1 MKPKHIGI
9 ISDGNRR
16 WAKSRG
22 VAEYLAHST
31 PGNYNN
37 LSKIFE
43 TAREEDVETL
53 SIWAFSTEN
62 WDREKREVDELLG
75 VIERGL
81 DSFYLAS
88 PRDRYRFRFIG
99 RTDRIP
105 RRMETKILELE
116 KETRDYSR
124 MQIVLGID
132 YGGRDEILRAVNQS
146 IREGK
151 ELDEEGLKRYLD
163 TKDIPDPDLIIRTGG
178 EKRLS
183 GYMPFQSTYAE
194 LIFLDVLFP
203 DFGPENLREAIKE
216 FEDRKRRFGK

>member
-9 ISDGNRR
+9 IPDGNRR
-16 WAKSRG
+16 WAKSKG

-37 LSKIFE
+37 LSRIFE
-43 TAREEDVETL
+43 TAKEEGVETL

-62 WDREKREVDELLG
+62 WGREKREVDELLG
-75 VIERGL
+75 VIERGI

-88 PRDRYRFRFIG
+88 PRDQYRFRFIG

-105 RRMETKILELE
+105 RRVETKILELE
-116 KETRDYSR
+116 EETKDYSKI
-124 MQIVLGID
+124 QIVLGID
-132 YGGRDEILRAVNQS
+132 YGGRDEILRAVNQA

-151 ELDEEGLKRYLD
+151 ELNEQGLKKLLD
-163 TKDIPDPDLIIRTGG
+163 TKDIPDPDLIIRTGE

-183 GYMPFQSTYAE
+183 GYLPFQSTYTE
-194 LIFLDVLFP
+194 LIFLDKLFP
-203 DFGPENLREAIKE
+203 DFTPQDLREAIKE
-216 FEDRKRRFGK
+216 FKERKRKFGK

>member
-1 MKPKHIGI
+1 MKPKHVGI
-9 ISDGNRR
+9 IPDGNRR
-16 WAKSRG
+16 WAKSKG

-37 LSKIFE
+37 LSRIFE
-43 TAREEDVETL
+43 TAKEKGVETL

-62 WDREKREVDELLG
+62 WGREKREVDELLG

-88 PRDRYRFRFIG
+88 PRDQYKFRFIG

-116 KETRDYSR
+116 EETKNYSR
-124 MQIVLGID
+124 IQIVLGID
-132 YGGRDEILRAVNQS
+132 YGGKDELIRAINKAILN
-146 IREGK
+146 GK
-151 ELDEEGLKRYLD
+151 QLHEKDLSRYLD
-163 TKDIPDPDLIIRTGG
+163 TSGIPNPDLIIRTGG

-183 GYMPFQSTYAE
+183 GYMPFQSAYSE
-194 LIFLDVLFP
+194 LIFTDILFP
-203 DFGPENLREAIKE
+203 DFTPTNLIDAIKE
-216 FEDRKRRFGK
+216 FENRKRKFGR

>member
-9 ISDGNRR
+9 IPDGNRR
-16 WAKSRG
+16 WAKSKG

-43 TAREEDVETL
+43 TAKEEGVETL

-81 DSFYLAS
+81 DSFSLAS
-88 PRDRYRFRFIG
+88 PRDQYKFRFIG
-99 RTDRIP
+99 RKDRIP

-116 KETRDYSR
+116 EETKNYSR
-124 MQIVLGID
+124 IQIVLGID
-132 YGGRDEILRAVNQS
+132 YGGRDEILRAVNRAV
-146 IREGK
+146 REGK
-151 ELDEEGLKRYLD
+151 ELDEKGLKNLLD
-163 TKDIPDPDLIIRTGG
+163 TRDIPDPDLIIRTGE

-183 GYMPFQSTYAE
+183 GYLPFQSTYAE
-194 LIFLDVLFP
+194 LIFLDKLFP
-203 DFGPENLREAIKE
+203 DFTPQDLRNAIEE
-216 FEDRKRRFGK
+216 FEERKRRFGK

>member
-9 ISDGNRR
+9 IPDGNRR
-16 WAKSRG
+16 WAKSKG

-43 TAREEDVETL
+43 TAREEGVETL

-81 DSFYLAS
+81 DSFYFAS
-88 PRDRYRFRFIG
+88 SRDKYRFNFIG

-105 RRMETKILELE
+105 RRMEAKILELE
-116 KETRDYSR
+116 KETRNYSR
-124 MQIVLGID
+124 IQIVLGID
-132 YGGRDEILRAVNQS
+132 YGGRDEILRAVNRA
-146 IREGK
+146 IEEGK
-151 ELDEEGLKRYLD
+151 TLDEEGFERFLD
-163 TKDIPDPDLIIRTGG
+163 TSNIRNPDLIIRTGG

-183 GYMPFQSTYAE
+183 GYMPFQTTYSE
-194 LIFLDVLFP
+194 LIFLDKLFP
-203 DFGPENLREAIKE
+203 DFSSKDLIKAIRN
-216 FEDRKRRFGK
+216 FESRKRRFGK

>member
-9 ISDGNRR
+9 IPDGNRR

-22 VAEYLAHST
+22 IAEYLAHST

-43 TAREEDVETL
+43 AAREEGVETL

-62 WDREKREVDELLG
+62 LNREKREVDELLG

-81 DSFYLAS
+81 DSFYLAL

-116 KETRDYSR
+116 KETEDYSR

-132 YGGRDEILRAVNQS
+132 YGGWDEILRAVNRAIS
-146 IREGK
+146 EGK
-151 ELDEEGLKRYLD
+151 TLDEKGFEQFLD
-163 TKDIPDPDLIIRTGG
+163 TSNIPDPDLIIRTGG